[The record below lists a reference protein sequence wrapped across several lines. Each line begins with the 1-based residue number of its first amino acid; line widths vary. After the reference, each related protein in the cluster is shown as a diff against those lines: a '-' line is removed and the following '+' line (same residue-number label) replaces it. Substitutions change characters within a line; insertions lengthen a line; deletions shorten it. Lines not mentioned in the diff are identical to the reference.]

1 MGLCGGCNGICGGYD
16 GLCFSFLLR
25 NNLNSYLRTTR
36 VVCYHQHTWLRASRF
51 NESLFGCNLHLCR
64 LTRLQFLLVQR
75 NLQAH
80 SEHLEVLDIEH
91 RLAVVAYDDLALQL
105 LLVVESSKVKLGR
118 RQIQSRSVGKL

>member
-1 MGLCGGCNGICGGYD
+1 MGL
-16 GLCFSFLLR
+16 LLS
-25 NNLNSYLRTTR
+25 NNLNSNLRTTR
-36 VVCYHQHTWLRASRF
+36 VVSDHEYTWLRASRL
-51 NESLFGCNLHLCR
+51 NQSLFGCNLHLCR

-91 RLAVVAYDDLALQL
+91 RLAVVAYDYLTLQL
-105 LLVVESSKVKLGR
+105 LLAVESTKVKLGR